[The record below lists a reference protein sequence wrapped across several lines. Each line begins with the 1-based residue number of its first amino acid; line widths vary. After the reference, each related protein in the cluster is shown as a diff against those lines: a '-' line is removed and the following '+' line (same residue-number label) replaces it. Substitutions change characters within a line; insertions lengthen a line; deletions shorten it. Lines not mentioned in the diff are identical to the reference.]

1 MVANDQATRDGC
13 LWLTPHELEKEFNAV
28 KQANLS
34 LGFVT
39 EVSNFAAQGAC
50 RYDHNARSCWLNNLK
65 VLRPVFCRKNRIGTG
80 SFLAASGVGCIRYDG
95 HRRIRLPYLGNVSM
109 TRPLQDGVADEMAIR
124 NGSGRWYASIG
135 CLQTAMAPPQRETQS
150 VGGVYVGINP
160 LAVDGIGVEY
170 QNPKGYCRAPGRLKC
185 WLRAQAR
192 RTPDSR
198 GGQVAQRR
206 IDGAHRWV
214 VGLRDNV
221 HHHVSRALVG
231 KYHTLGIETL
241 NVAGMIR
248 AGLQSRALADAGMSG
263 LLNQITAQG
272 PVARHPHCG
281 SRPVVSHSKTCAACG
296 VVNKDLGW
304 EPRWSCP
311 NCGVIHDRKQNAARN
326 LRKLALLAA
335 GEEVMLPDGESRPAT
350 ILSPVKLPRMKGEPS
365 R

>member
-65 VLRPVFCRKNRIGTG
+65 VLRPVFRRENRIGTG

-109 TRPLQDGVADEMAIR
+109 TCPLQDGVADEVAIR

-135 CLQTAMAPPQRETQS
+135 CLQPAMAPPQRETQS

-170 QNPKGYCRAPGRLKC
+170 QNPKGYCRAQGRLKC
-185 WLRAQAR
+185 WQRAHAR
-192 RTPDSR
+192 PTPGSR
-198 GGQVAQRR
+198 GGQEAQRR
-206 IDGAHRWV
+206 IDGAHRLV
-214 VGLRDNV
+214 VGLRDNA
-221 HHHVSRALVG
+221 HRHVSRALVG

-263 LLNQITAQG
+263 LLKQVRYKARWYGTRI
-272 PVARHPHCG
+272 VAADQWHPN
-281 SRPVVSHSKTCAACG
+281 SKTCSACG
-296 VVNKDLGW
+296 VVNGDVGR

-335 GEEVMLPDGESRPAT
+335 GEEVMLLDGESRPAT
-350 ILSPVKLPRMKGEPS
+350 ILSPVKLPWMKREPS